1 MAFIQIIEFTTDDID
16 AVRQIDQK
24 WVAATEGKGTAR
36 RQIVTRDRNQPNRYL
51 AIVFFDSYKSAMQN
65 SKLPETQEI
74 AGQYQAA
81 TDSVAF
87 HDLDVISD
95 EDV

>member
-1 MAFIQIIEFTTDDID
+1 MAFIQIIEFTTDDFD

-24 WVAATEGKGTAR
+24 WEAATEGKRTTR
-36 RQIVTRDRNQPNRYL
+36 RQIVTRDRNQPNRYRVL
-51 AIVFFDSYKSAMQN
+51 VFFDSYESAMKN
-65 SKLPETQEI
+65 SELPETQEF
-74 AGQYQAA
+74 AGQYQQV

-95 EDV
+95 DGV